1 MPNQAPT
8 QTSIQKSRRGSAL
21 TSADGVLVVDKP
33 AGWTSHDVVGRVR
46 RLAGT
51 RKVGHAGTLDPMATG
66 VLVLGLGRATRL
78 LGHLAATRKTYAA
91 TARLGVRTVT
101 DDADGAVV
109 ERTPT
114 GDLDAASVRA
124 AAATLVGDI
133 EQVPSAVSAIK
144 VDGQRAYARV
154 RRGETVELA
163 ARAVTVYDLHVS
175 DVRPG
180 MDHVDVAFVVECSSG
195 TYVRALARDLG
206 RLLGVGGH
214 LTELRRTSVG
224 PFCIAQAS
232 SLDECAN
239 LVAAGESL
247 PLLDLAAVARAVF
260 PTIVCDAG
268 QAVAVSHGRPIDLS
282 SQQRGGADESAD
294 ARRLV
299 ALVDEQEHLPA
310 LYRSGGSAARAEV
323 VFRPA

>member
-1 MPNQAPT
+1 
-8 QTSIQKSRRGSAL
+8 
-21 TSADGVLVVDKP
+21 
-33 AGWTSHDVVGRVR
+33 VVGRVR

-101 DDADGAVV
+101 DDADGDVV
-109 ERTPT
+109 ERIAT
-114 GDLDAASVRA
+114 GDLDAVAVRT

-144 VDGQRAYARV
+144 VGGQRAYARV

-163 ARAVTVYDLHVS
+163 ARAVTVYDLQIS
-175 DVRPG
+175 DVRLG
-180 MDHVDVAFVVECSSG
+180 VDHTDVAFIVECSSG

-206 RLLGVGGH
+206 RLLHVGGH
-214 LTELRRTSVG
+214 LTDLRRTSVG
-224 PFCIAQAS
+224 PFSLAHAAS
-232 SLDECAN
+232 IDECAD
-239 LVAAGESL
+239 LVAAGDQL
-247 PLLDLAAVARAVF
+247 PLLGLAEVARAVF

-282 SQQRGGADESAD
+282 LEQQGAADGSAD
-294 ARRLV
+294 GSQLV
-299 ALVDEQEHLPA
+299 ALVDEQDHLLA
-310 LYRSGGSAARAEV
+310 LYRSGGAAARAEV